1 MIQNNSSTLVRYWQI
16 LGEKNTFLVVK
27 QKWLN
32 SYSLKQW
39 ILRHIIWSS
48 SLIKDAKT
56 GHSFICFKVL
66 ATFGQTGAREKLVQ
80 VTWYFQPYWIKC
92 KNLTNLSNFRLNT
105 ILCLG
110 RRGCKAW
117 GSPHPGTRSRTPLN
131 QSNQSIHY
139 LIHQSIAQSINQ
151 PTTLWNQVKNSLQAI
166 KWNEINQSINHA
178 SSQSFNSLH
187 PGTRSETI
195 QSFNQHQHQPG
206 WHKLWLVG

>member
-117 GSPHPGTRSRTPLN
+117 GSPHPGTRSRTLSINQLN
-131 QSNQSIHY
+131 QSIIWSINQSLNQSISQPHSGTRSRT
-139 LIHQSIAQSINQ
+139 LSKQS
-151 PTTLWNQVKNSLQAI
+151 
-166 KWNEINQSINHA
+166 NEMKSTNQSIMQVVNH
-178 SSQSFNSLH
+178 STHYTLELGLKPFNHSINININQG
-187 PGTRSETI
+187 GTSC
-195 QSFNQHQHQPG
+195 G
-206 WHKLWLVG
+206 